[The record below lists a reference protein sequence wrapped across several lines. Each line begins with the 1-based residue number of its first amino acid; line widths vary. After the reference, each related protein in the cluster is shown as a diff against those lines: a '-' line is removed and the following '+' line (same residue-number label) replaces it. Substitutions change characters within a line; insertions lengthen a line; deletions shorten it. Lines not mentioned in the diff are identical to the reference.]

1 MNEKKKNSNY
11 KGKVPYQ
18 STDELITI
26 QDFAKTYIGWR
37 NKPVTP
43 ARVYQLISDH
53 MFSGKPI
60 DFNYVEVDKKLFIK
74 K

>member
-1 MNEKKKNSNY
+1 METKKTNNY
-11 KGKVPYQ
+11 KGKIPYK

-43 ARVYQLISDH
+43 ARIYQLISDN
-53 MFSGKPI
+53 MFKGTPI
-60 DFNYVEVDKKLFIK
+60 DFDYVEVDKKLFIK